1 MHNLTTLYHSIKVV
15 QSLHAA
21 EELLKILLTYH
32 MEGVLLPDAPADL
45 REKVTDVICVAGGK
59 CSEALQDHK
68 QQGSI
73 SASWN

>member
-1 MHNLTTLYHSIKVV
+1 
-15 QSLHAA
+15 
-21 EELLKILLTYH
+21 